1 MRERRMSD
9 VGVRGGRRRFPVG
22 VSPTRS
28 MLQPEATGFGPWA
41 AASPPFEPTGT
52 RCSVSLVL
60 QAGKAAS
67 LPTAR
72 KTFL

>member
-1 MRERRMSD
+1 MSD
-9 VGVRGGRRRFPVG
+9 VGVRGGRQRFPVG
-22 VSPTRS
+22 VSATWS

-52 RCSVSLVL
+52 RCSVSLS
-60 QAGKAAS
+60 GKAAS